1 MRTRGTWVAQLVKHR
16 TLDFGS
22 GHDLMVHEMEPHLG
36 LCTDSMEPALDSLSP
51 AISVPPHCVHMY
63 VHTFSLSQNK

>member
-1 MRTRGTWVAQLVKHR
+1 MRTRGTWVAQSVKHQ

-36 LCTDSMEPALDSLSP
+36 LCADSMELALDSLSP
-51 AISVPPHCVHMY
+51 AISVPPHCVH
-63 VHTFSLSQNK
+63 VDVCTFYLSQNK